1 MSGMRHEQRQVTS
14 ASMLQRACE
23 LGPFA
28 NERVAREVLF
38 TALEVL
44 GECLSA
50 DDARLLAG
58 DLPGTFSEHVRAGVG
73 RCEPREVYRRMASRR
88 GVHLGLAVEQVQV
101 VGHVIAESIS
111 RTTLERLRQHLP
123 ELQEL
128 FAGSPTESAEPA
140 QVRAPGREGRLAA
153 RRNKDIGEG
162 ARKPTG
168 HPEILAQKHSIARSD
183 DPHADTKLS
192 SSRGPA
198 HAHSIARSDDP
209 HADTKLSSSR
219 GLSQEREGRS
229 LSTAHPSKR

>member
-1 MSGMRHEQRQVTS
+1 MRHEQGQVTS

-28 NERVAREVLF
+28 DESRAREVLI
-38 TALEVL
+38 TALEVF

-50 DDARLLAG
+50 HDARVLAG
-58 DLPGTFSEHVRAGVG
+58 DLPDPLSKHVRAGGG
-73 RCEPREVYRRMASRR
+73 RCEPREMYRRMASRR

-101 VGHVIAESIS
+101 IGQVVAESIS
-111 RTTLERLRQHLP
+111 RTTLERLRQHSP
-123 ELQEL
+123 EFEEL
-128 FAGSPTESAEPA
+128 FAGSPTESAAPA
-140 QVRAPGREGRLAA
+140 QTRAPGHGGGLAA
-153 RRNKDIGEG
+153 RRNKNKAEGG

-168 HPEILAQKHSIARSD
+168 HPEILAQQHSIARSD

-219 GLSQEREGRS
+219 GLTQEREGRS